1 MRGWLRL
8 LFSNESTFSYK
19 RCSKFASIS
28 AMYTKREEFW
38 NTVSHALGILLGVI
52 GLILLLIYNTHKTNY
67 STMSIVFYGVSIIIL
82 YSASTIYHAIT
93 KVERKYILRKIDH
106 ISIYILIAGTYTPV
120 ALISLINGSG
130 WTLFWIVWGIAA
142 FGTTLKIFFT
152 GRFEIL
158 SLLLYLVMGW
168 IIVFDI
174 QNVMELHSTMGLTL
188 LALGGACY
196 TFGIVFYVIE
206 KIPFNHAI
214 WHLFVLAGS
223 IFHFFFIFLDVI

>member
-1 MRGWLRL
+1 M
-8 LFSNESTFSYK
+8 FS
-19 RCSKFASIS
+19 
-28 AMYTKREEFW
+28 KREELW
-38 NTVSHALGILLGVI
+38 NTISHAIGILLGVV
-52 GLILLLIYNTHKTNY
+52 GLVLLLTYNTHKSEY
-67 STMSIVFYGVSIIIL
+67 STMSVLFYGISIIIL
-82 YSASTIYHAIT
+82 YSASTVYHAIT
-93 KVERKYILRKIDH
+93 KVERKKILRKIDH

-130 WTLFWIVWGIAA
+130 WALFWVVWGIAA
-142 FGTTLKIFFT
+142 FGAILKIFFT

-168 IIVFDI
+168 LIVFDI
-174 QNVMELHSTMGLTL
+174 QNVMELHSTLGLTL

-214 WHLFVLAGS
+214 WHVFVLAGS